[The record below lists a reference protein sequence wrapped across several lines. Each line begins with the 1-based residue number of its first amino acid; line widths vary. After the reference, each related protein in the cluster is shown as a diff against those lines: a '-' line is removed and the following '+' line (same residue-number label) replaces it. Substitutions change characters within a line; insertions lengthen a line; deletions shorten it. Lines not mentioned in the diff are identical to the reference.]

1 MYYEPA
7 SSGAG
12 SFLWANSDNTC
23 ILYELLFIILY
34 IRIYKSR
41 NSSYSFANE
50 KDYPLGGMIMKK
62 LQRPMLIALSLL
74 LCVALPLFS
83 AGQAEQ
89 TGPQPYKIGISK
101 LVTHAALDAAEQG
114 MMDHLATTDLQVTY
128 DHQNANGDIS
138 TASSIAQKFKSD
150 KVDVA
155 VGIATPA
162 AQALA
167 QVFNENSGTPVV
179 FSAVTDS
186 SEAGLVA
193 ANIAGVSDKN
203 PVEEQIKLLI
213 DITGAKTIGNVYASG
228 EANGVLLMEM
238 AKAACEKYGVGFV
251 SAAISNSSEVKMA
264 TQSIIDRVDA
274 LYIATDNTVIS
285 AIASVDDVAK
295 KAGKALFSSDASGID
310 GLNVL
315 VSLGFDYYNIGV
327 ETGKIVEQILRGT
340 EAGDI
345 GTVYITDPTKF
356 QLWFN
361 LDAADELGYT
371 ISQDLQDAAAVL
383 IKDGVKITQ

>member
-1 MYYEPA
+1 
-7 SSGAG
+7 
-12 SFLWANSDNTC
+12 
-23 ILYELLFIILY
+23 
-34 IRIYKSR
+34 
-41 NSSYSFANE
+41 
-50 KDYPLGGMIMKK
+50 MKK
-62 LQRPMLIALSLL
+62 LQSLMLIALSLM

-83 AGQAEQ
+83 AGQEEQ
-89 TGPQPYKIGISK
+89 TGPQAYKIGISK

-114 MMDHLATTDLQVTY
+114 MMDHLATTDLLVTY
-128 DHQNANGDIS
+128 DQQNANGDIS

-186 SEAGLVA
+186 TEAGLVA
-193 ANIAGVSDKN
+193 SNIAGVSDKN
-203 PVEEQIKLLI
+203 PVEEQIKLLL

-238 AKAACEKYGVGFV
+238 AKAACEKYGVEFV

-295 KAGKALFSSDASGID
+295 KAGKPLFSSDASGID
-310 GLNVL
+310 
-315 VSLGFDYYNIGV
+315 
-327 ETGKIVEQILRGT
+327 
-340 EAGDI
+340 
-345 GTVYITDPTKF
+345 
-356 QLWFN
+356 
-361 LDAADELGYT
+361 
-371 ISQDLQDAAAVL
+371 
-383 IKDGVKITQ
+383 